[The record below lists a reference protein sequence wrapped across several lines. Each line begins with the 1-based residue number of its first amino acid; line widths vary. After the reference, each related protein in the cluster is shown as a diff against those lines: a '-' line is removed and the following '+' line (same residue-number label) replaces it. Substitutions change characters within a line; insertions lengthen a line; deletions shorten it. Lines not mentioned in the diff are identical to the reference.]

1 MLSQRSRCLLQFLLH
16 NLNAQASSS
25 KPLPI
30 PEVLN
35 KTFLDVDNELSKLA
49 NAEKTHSG
57 CTAVV
62 AFLRLEDD
70 DDSRKSSSSD
80 DASAAK
86 VHSKS
91 LENVPS
97 REEQQR
103 VNAGGLDP
111 TPGPGEHEDDA
122 DGEGVAGSKREKVRS
137 VLGKLTGKSTTDDKK
152 NSSPESSFVP
162 VVRKIDAKR
171 VLYTANVGDAR
182 AVISWVLRQP

>member
-1 MLSQRSRCLLQFLLH
+1 VLSQRSRCLLQFLLH
-16 NLNAQASSS
+16 NLNAQSS

-70 DDSRKSSSSD
+70 DDGRKSSSSD

-103 VNAGGLDP
+103 VNVGGLDP

-122 DGEGVAGSKREKVRS
+122 EGGVAGSKREKVRS

-152 NSSPESSFVP
+152 NSSTESSFVP